1 MSWEKKRVW
10 VIVKTYPEYSRRSR
24 GEVACTA
31 GITEEGNWIRL
42 YPISTRHYIGDNKI
56 RKFDLVEVTCQKAES
71 EKLGRKE
78 SYKVKEGSD
87 ITIIDRSLSGAPNSK
102 IWDKRNK
109 LILDKVDPSLSHL
122 DQKHKEDKTS
132 LGLIKPK
139 EVLKFYNRQELE
151 IYTGPKEY
159 RQGIDG
165 SKTPVIQKIPYPFA
179 YRFKCS
185 DGCLTCSNGSHDILC
200 EDWELLEAYRRW
212 GQEYG
217 DTQILWEKLYDKFYT
232 WMLNE
237 RDLYFVVGMH
247 SLQPTW
253 LIIGLYYP
261 PKKGSPPK
269 NVEPEHQNQTL
280 DKWF

>member
-1 MSWEKKRVW
+1 MSWEKKRVY
-10 VIVKTYPEYSRRSR
+10 VIVKTYPEYSRKSR
-24 GEVACTA
+24 NWVACTA
-31 GITEEGNWIRL
+31 GLTEEGDWIRL
-42 YPISTRHYIGDNKI
+42 YPIPTKHYIGDNKI
-56 RKFDLVEVTCQKAES
+56 RKFDLVEVICQKATS

-78 SYKVKEGSD
+78 SYKVKDGSD
-87 ITIIDRSLSGAPNSK
+87 ITVIDCSLSGTPTSK
-102 IWDKRNK
+102 IWEKRNK
-109 LILDKVDPSLSHL
+109 LILDNVDPSLSHL
-122 DQKHKEDKTS
+122 GSKYREDKTS

-139 EVLKFYNRQELE
+139 EVLEFYSREELK
-151 IYTGPKEY
+151 IYTDSNQY
-159 RQGIDG
+159 QQGIDG

-185 DGCLTCSNGSHDILC
+185 DSCLTCSNGHHDILC

-212 GQEYG
+212 GQKYG
-217 DTQILWEKLYDKFYT
+217 DVQTLWEKLYGRFYA

-261 PKKGSPPK
+261 PK
-269 NVEPEHQNQTL
+269 NVELKNQTL